1 MARSGRFPH
10 LHTSPFFLM
19 ASMRWSI
26 SMAIFQKI
34 AILEI
39 RVPGQFAMCEN
50 LPRHRFQFNSQI
62 SIYFDIQQWFL
73 SDIRKINIVL
83 SVSMQIV
90 KKITRENVERDT
102 INNC

>member
-34 AILEI
+34 AIFFFTVTYRIIHVTVMSHSRDDYGKRRIKTSKMVFLICI
-39 RVPGQFAMCEN
+39 R
-50 LPRHRFQFNSQI
+50 RHFF
-62 SIYFDIQQWFL
+62 
-73 SDIRKINIVL
+73 
-83 SVSMQIV
+83 
-90 KKITRENVERDT
+90 
-102 INNC
+102 